1 MTVRL
6 DPWHVAPELM
16 DAMLGMEKAAAN
28 AGLEYSL
35 YELIKTRASQINGC
49 AYCLHMHTR
58 DARKAGEREERLYL
72 LNAWRES
79 SYYTPR
85 ERAALAW
92 TEALTLVSEQRA
104 PDALWHDVC
113 TYFNEH
119 ERVALTLAINT
130 INAWNRFAI
139 AFGNEHPVD

>member
-1 MTVRL
+1 MTERL
-6 DPWHVAPELM
+6 NPWQVAPELM
-16 DAMLGMEKAAAN
+16 DAMLNMEKTAAN
-28 AGLEYSL
+28 SGLEYSL

-58 DARKAGEREERLYL
+58 DARKAGETEERLYL

-92 TEALTLVSEQRA
+92 TEALTLVSTERA
-104 PDALWHDVC
+104 PNAVWQQVC
-113 TYFNEH
+113 EHFTEH
-119 ERVALTLAINT
+119 ERVALTLAINADRKST
-130 INAWNRFAI
+130 RLNSSHQI
-139 AFGNEHPVD
+139 